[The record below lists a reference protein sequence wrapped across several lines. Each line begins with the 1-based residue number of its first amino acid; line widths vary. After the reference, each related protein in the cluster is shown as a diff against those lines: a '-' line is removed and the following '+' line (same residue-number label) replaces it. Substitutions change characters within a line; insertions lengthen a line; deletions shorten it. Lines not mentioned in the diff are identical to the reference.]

1 MPRTTNRLL
10 PIPAALRLGVS
21 GALALL
27 PGFAFANPAGGQ
39 VVAGQATITAPAPNG
54 TVVNQSSS
62 SAIVNWQSFNVGS
75 NEYVHFV
82 QPSSSAVILNRVV
95 GGSASSIFG
104 SISANGRVFLVN
116 PQGLVFAPGA
126 QVDVGALVAST
137 MDIRNEDFLAGRYV
151 FSGAG
156 APGAAI
162 VNGGSIHSA
171 DGGFVVLAGDR
182 VENSGL
188 IQAKLGQ
195 VVLASGSALTLDV
208 DPNGLVSYA
217 IDGAALSQQAGVDNS
232 GQILADGG
240 RVVMTARTGQDLIDT
255 AVNNSGLVRARGIT
269 AHGGTIEL
277 TASGG
282 DVADSGTLDAGSD
295 TGSGGTIS
303 IRSDRNIDLRPGAHV
318 LADGATHGGKV
329 TVVADGT
336 LNTRGGSLI
345 SASATSANG
354 QGGYAELS
362 GHGDLVIRGDL
373 ELGAGG
379 SVLIDP
385 QNIVIADGSGT
396 SGSNANQTTETVY
409 EQTIENLLRSG
420 THVDLIATR
429 SITMDAL
436 TDGALDGRNGGQGG
450 GMRLGIG
457 TIGSDGKVTGTG
469 GTIRFQNPADSILI
483 DGDFEAP
490 NGFPTSLLATTSLG
504 NLSARSVF
512 LPAGGSIS
520 VGDIFTRASNTTT
533 TTMQDASVVITAGAG
548 TITAGNISTV
558 GVSGGGDA
566 DAHVAL
572 TAGNGIRVGAITTHA
587 TVNSGL
593 GQAKAD
599 VSLVANSGV
608 LLGSIALRGNV
619 VVNGPISTSAIST
632 AADGGGAI
640 ATVEINNFGG
650 NINVGD
656 IQTFRSGRDADTSGP
671 GHSLGPTI
679 DLYSNGHDITTG
691 TLSIADASDSIW
703 VRSIIDPDPN
713 IASSAGSSGD
723 IVIGGIGNAGT
734 TPGALLTQ
742 ALHSLT
748 FGSGAPELT
757 ATSLDIE
764 ASQTNLTL
772 GALTTTGGDLTVANT
787 GGDLTLGTL
796 NSARSVTLA
805 TTNALTTGNVS
816 AQQDITITGSGDLAL
831 ASSAQTFNAGSTLS
845 IQSRGALTV
854 GSRDLSG
861 ATVDLQATGD
871 LTLNGTRVHGGAS
884 PPVGDGAILSG
895 ANIHLGSGTVV
906 DGGNGTNAAANGVMM
921 TATSGSIDAAANTQV
936 SGNSLSARA
945 AQNID
950 FTNAVMSIGN
960 GAAHFGQDSMLVST
974 LRVRA
979 PNIAP
984 SSSTPNASFAAG
996 GTISIGTLSVAGNYV
1011 FAQTPSIDNLRFS
1024 APVNAATGGG
1034 ALLNFLPSNT
1044 ADTLQ
1049 LASASLPAGFS
1060 TIAYGG
1066 TAQTGNIVVG
1076 NGIAVNPPNG
1086 NVVIDTHRYIVYPS
1100 PLTTRGDVVLIGNVV
1115 SELPSGSDSPV
1126 LPPNYLPAPVD
1137 RGPANNGGDENE
1149 DGVND
1154 ANAGRI
1160 DIHTVPITA
1169 NSCE

>member
-10 PIPAALRLGVS
+10 PIPAALRFGVG
-21 GALALL
+21 GALLLL

-82 QPSSSAVILNRVV
+82 QPSSSAVVLNRVV

-116 PQGLVFAPGA
+116 PQGVVFAPGA
-126 QVDVGALVAST
+126 RIDVGALVAST
-137 MDIRNEDFLAGRYV
+137 MDIRDEDFLAGRYV

-162 VNGGSIHSA
+162 VNDGSIHSA

-182 VENSGL
+182 VENSGI

-208 DPNGLVSYA
+208 DPSGLVSYA
-217 IDGAALSQQAGVDNS
+217 IDGDALSQHAGVDNS

-240 RVVMTARTGQDLIDT
+240 RVVMAARTGQDLIDT

-269 AHGGTIEL
+269 THGGTIEL

-282 DVADSGTLDAGSD
+282 DITDSGTLDTGSD
-295 TGSGGTIS
+295 AGSGGSIN
-303 IRSDRNIDLRPGAHV
+303 IRSDRNIDLQTGAQV

-336 LNTRGGSLI
+336 LNTRSGSLL
-345 SASATSANG
+345 SARAEQTGG
-354 QGGYAELS
+354 QGGSAELS
-362 GHGDLVIRGDL
+362 GHGDLTIRGDL

-385 QNIVIADGSGT
+385 ENIVIADGSGT
-396 SGSNANQTTETVY
+396 SGSDANHVNATVY
-409 EQTIENLLRSG
+409 EQSIENLLRSG

-429 SITMDAL
+429 SITLDAL
-436 TDGALDGRNGGQGG
+436 TDGALDGRNGGLGG

-457 TIGSDGKVTGTG
+457 TIGSDGKVAGTG
-469 GTIRFQNPADSILI
+469 GTIRFQDPADSILI

-490 NGFPTSLLATTSLG
+490 NGFTTPLIGTTTLG
-504 NLSARSVF
+504 NISARSVY
-512 LPAGGSIS
+512 LPAGGNIS
-520 VGDIFTRASNTTT
+520 VGNISTRASDAAATTK
-533 TTMQDASVVITAGAG
+533 QDASVVISSAAG
-548 TITAGNISTV
+548 TIKAGDISTV
-558 GVSGGGDA
+558 GVSGGGDI

-572 TAGNGIRVGAITTHA
+572 TAGNSVHVGAITTLA
-587 TVNSGL
+587 TVTRGL

-599 VSLVANSGV
+599 VSLVANSGL
-608 LLGSIALRGNV
+608 LLGAVALGGDIV
-619 VVNGPISTSAIST
+619 ATGPISTSAVST
-632 AADGGGAI
+632 AANGGGAI
-640 ATVEINNFGG
+640 ATVAIDNLGG
-650 NINVGD
+650 NIDIGD

-671 GHSLGPTI
+671 DNTLGPTI

-703 VRSIIDPDPN
+703 VRSIIDPTPQL
-713 IASSAGSSGD
+713 AKSAGSSGD
-723 IVIGGIGNAGT
+723 IAIGGIGNAGT
-734 TPGALLTQ
+734 TPGALVTQ

-748 FGSGAPELT
+748 FGSGAPALT

-764 ASQTNLTL
+764 ASQAHLAL

-787 GGDLTLGTL
+787 GGDLALGAL
-796 NSARSVTLA
+796 NSARSLTLG
-805 TTNALTTGNVS
+805 TVNALTTGGVS
-816 AQQDITITGSGDLAL
+816 ARQDITITGSGNLSLAN
-831 ASSAQTFNAGSTLS
+831 SAQALDAGHNLL
-845 IQSRGALTV
+845 IQSRGALII

-861 ATVDLQATGD
+861 ATVNLQATGD
-871 LTLNGTRVHGGAS
+871 LTLNGTRIHGGTS
-884 PPVGDGAILSG
+884 PPAGDGAVLSG
-895 ANIHLGSGTVV
+895 ANIHLGGSTVV
-906 DGGNGTNAAANGVMM
+906 DGGSGTNAAANGVTM
-921 TATSGSIDAAANTQV
+921 TATSGSIDAATNTQV
-936 SGNSLSARA
+936 RGNSLSVRA

-950 FTNAVMSIGN
+950 LANAAMSIGN
-960 GAAHFGQDSMLVST
+960 GAAHFGQDSTLVST
-974 LRVRA
+974 LRLRA
-979 PNIAP
+979 PDLVP

-996 GTISIGTLSVAGNYV
+996 GTLSLGSLGVAGNYV
-1011 FAQTPSIDNLRFS
+1011 FAQTPSIDDLRFT

-1034 ALLNFLPSNT
+1034 ALLNFLPANT
-1044 ADTLQ
+1044 AGTLQ

-1076 NGIAVNPPNG
+1076 DGIAVNPPNG

-1115 SELPSGSDSPV
+1115 GKLPSDSDSPV
-1126 LPPNYLPAPVD
+1126 LPENYLPAPAD
-1137 RGPANNGGDENE
+1137 HGSANNGGDENE

-1169 NSCE
+1169 NGCE